1 MYLESGWMHLGFV
14 ELVFKLVGQQK
25 YNWVGEIL
33 LGLFWAWLATA
44 LIQMVD
50 DRFFIHIS
58 CFFHRPI
65 RVVAHFPD
73 WIPLFLFHEG

>member
-1 MYLESGWMHLGFV
+1 MYLESGWMHSGFV

-25 YNWVGEIL
+25 SNWVGEIL

-50 DRFFIHIS
+50 EWILYPYFLPFFIGQ
-58 CFFHRPI
+58 
-65 RVVAHFPD
+65 
-73 WIPLFLFHEG
+73 LG